1 MYSNYYFLNRLVIE
15 FFKVIIEGNIL
26 SAFSQ
31 EKDRLII
38 EFYKDEKYFIE
49 FSTNQS
55 FPYIQLRS
63 KYTRSKKNTLDFFP
77 SLNNSKILNIQ
88 IAKGDR
94 VIKIVTSSGDLFFM
108 IRGIKTNVFYYNSNG
123 KSSFNKTEK
132 DELNDL
138 FNELNLLEFTNSF
151 NYPDDELI
159 RNKSVD
165 QLRKHLPG
173 LNKDIILEV
182 KQNAKDPSDE
192 PNCLVDVLKKINNNK
207 PALYFDE
214 LNKNIIICF
223 DGFTIYK
230 GYEKE
235 IFDDLFSAFNV
246 FKSQKYFYEREFLI
260 RKSITVFLEKELLKT
275 TNKLNNLKIV
285 IDQDSKEKE
294 LKTIAELILI
304 NLDKIKPGSNSIKL
318 KNIYDNEFPIVVKL
332 DPKLQPYQNAQT
344 YFDKARS
351 SSLNYS
357 KSKELFLT
365 TSKYFDKLKLIKE
378 KLEISKSIE
387 ELESIMKE
395 LKLDQIKADD
405 TEFNLADKFKHYLI
419 ENKYDVYVGK
429 DSTNNDLLTTK
440 FAKQNDLWFHARAV
454 SGSHVVL
461 RIQNTKEVVPKS
473 VIKNA
478 ASLAAYHSK
487 AKTAG
492 LVPVSYTFKKYVVK
506 RKGSP
511 AGQVNL
517 LKEEVVIVKPEIPS
531 NCVFLKDDNI

>member
-1 MYSNYYFLNRLVIE
+1 MYRNYYYLNRLVIE
-15 FFKVIIEGNIL
+15 FCSVIIDGNIL
-26 SAFSQ
+26 SVFSQ
-31 EKDRLII
+31 EKDRLLL

-55 FPYIQLRS
+55 FPYIQLRK

-88 IAKGDR
+88 IAKDDR
-94 VIKIVTSSGDLFFM
+94 VIRIAASAGDLYFM
-108 IRGIKTNVFYYNSNG
+108 IRGNKTNVLYFNKDEKY
-123 KSSFNKTEK
+123 SFNKIEK
-132 DELNDL
+132 DELKNL
-138 FNELNLLEFTNSF
+138 FNEFSQLEFTNSF
-151 NYPDDELI
+151 NYPDDKLI
-159 RNKSVD
+159 HNKSIE

-173 LNKDIILEV
+173 LSKDIILEV
-182 KQNAKDPSDE
+182 KQNAKDAGDE
-192 PNCLVDVLKKINNNK
+192 SNCLLNILKKINNNH

-214 LNKNIIICF
+214 INKSIFI
-223 DGFTIYK
+223 GFEGFSIYK
-230 GYEKE
+230 GYHQE
-235 IFDDLFSAFNV
+235 IIDDLFTAFNV
-246 FKSQKYFYEREFLI
+246 YKSKKYFYEKEFLI
-260 RKSITVFLEKELLKT
+260 RKRISVFLEKELLKT
-275 TNKLNNLKIV
+275 TSKLNNLKMV
-285 IDQDSKEKE
+285 IDQGSKEKE

-304 NLDKIKPGSNSIKL
+304 NLDKIKPSSNSIEL
-318 KNIYDNEFPIVVKL
+318 KNIYDKEEPIVIKL

-344 YFDKARS
+344 YFEKARS
-351 SSLNYS
+351 SKLNYS

-365 TSKYFDKLKLIKE
+365 TSKYFDKLKTIRD

-395 LKLDQIKADD
+395 LKLDQKKSDN
-405 TEFNLADKFKHYLI
+405 TEFNLTDKFKHYLI

-440 FAKQNDLWFHARAV
+440 FAKQNDLWFHARGV

-461 RIQNTKEVVPKS
+461 RVQNTKEVVPKS
-473 VIKNA
+473 IIKNA

-531 NCVFLKDDNI
+531 NCMFLKDDNI